1 MASGFKDPALI
12 HLISEAT
19 ISFLSRSV
27 ITLEDKNLVSKAKRK
42 SKFSMA
48 LDGEFYRER
57 NKGDFP
63 LEEFECKVPSRIYGK
78 QKLMNMTKQCT
89 IFVFFTKS
97 NILEIL
103 LCFLNFFRL
112 EN

>member
-1 MASGFKDPALI
+1 M
-12 HLISEAT
+12 
-19 ISFLSRSV
+19 
-27 ITLEDKNLVSKAKRK
+27 VSKAKRK

-78 QKLMNMTKQCT
+78 QG
-89 IFVFFTKS
+89 
-97 NILEIL
+97 
-103 LCFLNFFRL
+103 
-112 EN
+112 